1 MTITLELAPELE
13 RQLQQAAA
21 QAGLSPD
28 VYIVETLRGHLLPA
42 PRQQVDVQRLS
53 SAESELLLAINHS
66 LDGIAWA
73 RYHALVAKRQAETL
87 TAEEQHEL
95 IELSDRIEAA
105 NAQRMSQLVELSRLR
120 AIPLTALIQ
129 ELGLKPS
136 PNG

>member
-28 VYIVETLRGHLLPA
+28 VYVVETLRGHLLPA
-42 PRQQVDVQRLS
+42 PQQADVQRLS
-53 SAESELLLAINHS
+53 SAESELLLTINHS
-66 LDGIAWA
+66 LDGIAWT

-95 IELSDRIEAA
+95 IALSDRIEAA